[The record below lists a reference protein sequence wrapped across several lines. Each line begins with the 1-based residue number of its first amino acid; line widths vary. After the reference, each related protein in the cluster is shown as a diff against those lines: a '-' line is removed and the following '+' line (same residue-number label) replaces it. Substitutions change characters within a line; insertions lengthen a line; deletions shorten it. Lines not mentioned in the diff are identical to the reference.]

1 MWELIVRP
9 DAELD
14 LQEAFQWYKKS
25 VVGSAVLFFQKLKL
39 H

>member
-14 LQEAFQWYKKS
+14 LQEAYQWYEKNL
-25 VVGSAVLFFQKLKL
+25 VGSVVLFF
-39 H
+39 